1 MLADSNAIF
10 LHTDGETSVTF
21 EQILQFVSGADQIPV
36 LGFDRQP
43 TVDFYTPVQNVR
55 RLPYASTCDIRLY
68 LPRGV
73 HAEELSAM
81 LQQSILDSCGF
92 GFI

>member
-1 MLADSNAIF
+1 MIDYCCHIC
-10 LHTDGETSVTF
+10 LHTDGLTEVTF
-21 EQILQFVSGADQIPV
+21 EQILQFISGADQIPV
-36 LGFDRQP
+36 LGFDKQP
-43 TVDFYTPVQNVR
+43 TVDFYTPLQNVR
-55 RLPYASTCDIRLY
+55 RLPYASTCDIRLF

-73 HAEELSAM
+73 ECEQLKSM